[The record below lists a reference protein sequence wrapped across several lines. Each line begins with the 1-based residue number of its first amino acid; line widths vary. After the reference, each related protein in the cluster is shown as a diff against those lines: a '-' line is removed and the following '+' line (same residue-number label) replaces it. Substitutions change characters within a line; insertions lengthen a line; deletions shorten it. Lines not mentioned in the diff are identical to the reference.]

1 MTDPTPSTQSAS
13 SKPKWLVIAPFIF
26 LGLWAGG
33 YPVAK
38 VGLQYTDPMT
48 MLSLRYGLV
57 VVIMAVLF
65 VVLKP
70 PLPKRK
76 ADWVHLAIV
85 GFLFQAVYFGFCY
98 LGFHLGAAAGTTA
111 LLMSLQPILVGLAAP
126 YWTKQTIGWRRW
138 SGLALGMVGTVIVV
152 LARSVIEPPSALAF
166 MFLALALMG
175 ITAATLWEKRFGLS
189 HHPVTANLIG
199 YMAGL
204 VGVVPLMLLLEPVQ
218 IEWSMP
224 FFWSMLYL
232 VIGNSVIAVGLL
244 LAMIRAGDVSSVSA
258 LFFLIPPLAA
268 FLAWWILGEIM
279 PPLAWVGMVIAAIG
293 VYIATRKKYLQ

>member
-1 MTDPTPSTQSAS
+1 MTKPSSHTQISL

-38 VGLQYTDPMT
+38 VGLQYTGPMT

-57 VVIMAVLF
+57 VLIMAVLF
-65 VVLKP
+65 MVLKP
-70 PLPKRK
+70 PLPKRR

-98 LGFHLGAAAGTTA
+98 LGFYLGAAAGTTA

-126 YWTKQTIGWRRW
+126 YWTQQSIGWRRW
-138 SGLALGMVGTVIVV
+138 CGLALGLLGTVIVV
-152 LARSVIEPPSALAF
+152 MARSVIEPPSLLAF
-166 MFLALALMG
+166 MFLALALLG

-204 VGVVPLMLLLEPVQ
+204 VGVVPLMLMLEPIHIQ
-218 IEWSMP
+218 WSMP
-224 FFWSMLYL
+224 FVFSMAYL

-244 LAMIRAGDVSSVSA
+244 LAMIRVGDVSSVSA

-279 PPLAWVGMVIAAIG
+279 PPLAWLGMVIAAIG
-293 VYIATRKKYLQ
+293 VYIATRKKYLV